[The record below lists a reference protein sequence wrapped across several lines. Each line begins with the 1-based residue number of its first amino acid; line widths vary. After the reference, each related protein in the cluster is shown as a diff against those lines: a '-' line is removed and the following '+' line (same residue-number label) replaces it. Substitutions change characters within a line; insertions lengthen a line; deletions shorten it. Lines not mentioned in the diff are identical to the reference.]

1 MLVNNGFMKVHSLLA
16 ASNKATT
23 AAQSLLEGKLMT
35 THNSWLP
42 PGSLLF
48 TTDTDKRRDM
58 HSDYWNPSADSP
70 TDAHPTIGCLL
81 MTVHAKSTE
90 NTVEIQST
98 DSSAELCTHKKLEVS
113 EYGKPENTE
122 LEPAENTAAVHRQQP
137 AVDRHA
143 ADAAS
148 HDVTASAQNH

>member
-1 MLVNNGFMKVHSLLA
+1 VLVNNGFMKVHSLLA

-98 DSSAELCTHKKLEVS
+98 DSSAELCTHKNWK
-113 EYGKPENTE
+113 
-122 LEPAENTAAVHRQQP
+122 
-137 AVDRHA
+137 
-143 ADAAS
+143 
-148 HDVTASAQNH
+148 